1 MNSNPQN
8 QVLPAGLPG
17 DWQQHPFVRA
27 MSADSLATLA
37 ACAMPM
43 TFEAGQMIFR
53 EGEIANRFYLILD
66 GQVQLEAEAA
76 DRPGVPVD
84 CAGAGDVL
92 GWSWLFPPYTWN
104 FTARAVTPVKAIFFY
119 GTWLRDQCEA
129 EPALGYELMKRTA
142 AVLIR
147 RLQATRQQL
156 VRATT

>member
-1 MNSNPQN
+1 M
-8 QVLPAGLPG
+8 LPAGLPG

-66 GQVQLEAEAA
+66 GRGAIGSRGGGSARRAGGL
-76 DRPGVPVD
+76 R
-84 CAGAGDVL
+84 GAGMCSA
-92 GWSWLFPPYTWN
+92 GRGCFRHTRN